1 MLGMVLK
8 RCLGSLPLLFLLS
21 LVSFCIIKV
30 LPGDPVEIMLGTAEK
45 DVPPEQVAIM
55 RKELGL
61 DQPPVKQ
68 YAAWA
73 TGVVTRAE
81 FGRSYRDGRPAINV
95 IKERLPATLVLVG
108 TALTISFTIG
118 IVWGLF
124 MAWLRLTK
132 AAQLD
137 SFLIGL
143 ALLFYSAPS
152 FWVGFLAIALVAS
165 YGPLSGVP
173 VLGLHNPGEVGTLV
187 ALFEHAFLPALVLAS
202 RRTAKVALFVR
213 ASTIEEMGK
222 GYVTTARG
230 KGLSNAAVIIR
241 HVMKNSFLPVASL
254 IGLSLP
260 ALLGGSVLVE
270 SVFAWPGMGRL
281 AVDATFGRN
290 YPVLLALIMIYGTLV
305 IASNLIADIV
315 QLYLDPRA
323 RDFEL
328 NSQSRLSRGHA

>member
-1 MLGMVLK
+1 MLGA
-8 RCLGSLPLLFLLS
+8 
-21 LVSFCIIKV
+21 
-30 LPGDPVEIMLGTAEK
+30 AEK
-45 DVPPEQVAIM
+45 DVPPEQVSIM
-55 RKELGL
+55 RRELGL
-61 DQPPVKQ
+61 DQPPARQ
-68 YAAWA
+68 YIAWA

-81 FGRSYRDGRPAINV
+81 FGRSYRDGRPAISV

-124 MAWLRLTK
+124 MAWLRLTS
-132 AAQLD
+132 AAQMD
-137 SFLIGL
+137 SVLIGL
-143 ALLFYSAPS
+143 ALMFYSAPS

-165 YGPLSGVP
+165 CEPLSGIP
-173 VLGLHNPGEVGTLV
+173 VLGLHNPGESGSLL
-187 ALFEHAFLPALVLAS
+187 ALFQHAFLPALVLAS

-222 GYVTTARG
+222 GYVITARG
-230 KGLSNAAVIIR
+230 KGLSNASVIIR
-241 HVMKNSFLPVASL
+241 HVLKNSFLPVASL

-290 YPVLLALIMIYGTLV
+290 YPVLLALIMIYGTMV
-305 IASNLIADIV
+305 ILSNLIADIV

>member
-1 MLGMVLK
+1 MLG
-8 RCLGSLPLLFLLS
+8 S
-21 LVSFCIIKV
+21 
-30 LPGDPVEIMLGTAEK
+30 AEK

-55 RKELGL
+55 RRELGL
-61 DQPPVKQ
+61 DQPPARQ
-68 YAAWA
+68 YVAWA
-73 TGVVTRAE
+73 TGVLTRAE
-81 FGRSYRDGRPAINV
+81 FGRSYRDGRPAISV

-124 MAWLRLTK
+124 MAWLRLTS
-132 AAQLD
+132 AARLD
-137 SFLIGL
+137 SVLIGL
-143 ALLFYSAPS
+143 ALMFYSAPS

-165 YGPLSGVP
+165 YEPLSGIP
-173 VLGLHNPGEVGTLV
+173 VLGLHNPGEPGSLL
-187 ALFEHAFLPALVLAS
+187 ALFQHAFLPALVLAS

-222 GYVTTARG
+222 GYVITARG
-230 KGLSNAAVIIR
+230 KGLSNASVIIR

-290 YPVLLALIMIYGTLV
+290 YPVLLALIMIYGTMV
-305 IASNLIADIV
+305 ILSNLIADIV

-328 NSQSRLSRGHA
+328 DSQSRLSQGHA